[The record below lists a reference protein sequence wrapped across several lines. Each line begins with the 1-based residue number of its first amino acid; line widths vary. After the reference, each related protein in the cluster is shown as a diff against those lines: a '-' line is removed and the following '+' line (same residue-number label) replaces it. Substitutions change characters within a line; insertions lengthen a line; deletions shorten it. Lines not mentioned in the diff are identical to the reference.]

1 MPDKNKKRIL
11 NLLLFLTLCTITF
24 STENNEK
31 TEKVNTEEFV
41 RYHEMIHHINS
52 LKNDPQDNIDE
63 NNFELENESK

>member
-1 MPDKNKKRIL
+1 MKF
-11 NLLLFLTLCTITF
+11 LLFLILCTNTF
-24 STENNEK
+24 STENNKKAEK
-31 TEKVNTEEFV
+31 GNSEEFV